1 LLQKLTLK
9 VRAFTRNNHKT
20 IHQGFLCFEEKA
32 VLLLQQVVI
41 FARNRK
47 TIIHMRRILYL
58 LSICLFIIVQANA
71 SDNRIVFTEYDM
83 PNGMHVI
90 LHQDNST
97 PIVAVSILYHVGS
110 KNEDPER
117 TGFAH
122 FFEHLLFEGSENVE
136 RGQFDKLLTAAGAV
150 NNANTSF
157 DRTYYYEIL
166 PSNQLELGLYL
177 ESERLMH
184 AKIDQIGVDTQR
196 EVVKEEKRQRVDN
209 QPYGSLLEEVLKRS
223 YTVHPYRW
231 TTIGSL
237 DHLNRASLEEF
248 MDFYHTFYV
257 PNNATLSIAGDID
270 IEKTKSLINL
280 YFNDIPKGTKPIPRP
295 TVVEPP
301 QTEEIRDIVYDN
313 IQLPAVIE
321 AYHVPAQGTD
331 DYYAMNLLTTLLVD
345 GQSSRLNKQLVDVQ
359 QIAVQ
364 VGAFPIPTE
373 DPGLFLVYGLANMGK
388 EAKVLEESIDVEIE
402 KVKNELITEK
412 EFQKVRNQIEND
424 FVTSNSTVEGI
435 AESLADYH
443 VYFGDANL
451 INTELERY
459 NKVTRE
465 DLMNVAKKYLNKEN
479 RVVLYYLPKVQ

>member
-1 LLQKLTLK
+1 MKK
-9 VRAFTRNNHKT
+9 
-20 IHQGFLCFEEKA
+20 
-32 VLLLQQVVI
+32 I
-41 FARNRK
+41 F
-47 TIIHMRRILYL
+47 YG
-58 LSICLFIIVQANA
+58 FIICIFTVGSLYANGTK
-71 SDNRIVFTEYDM
+71 IEFTEFDLD
-83 PNGMHVI
+83 NGLHVI

-122 FFEHLLFEGSENVE
+122 FFEHLLFEGSKNIE

-150 NNANTSF
+150 NNANTWL
-157 DRTYYYEIL
+157 DRTFYYEIL

-209 QPYGSLLEEVLKRS
+209 QPYGTFLEETLKRA
-223 YTVHPYRW
+223 YKVHPYRW

-237 DHLNRASLEEF
+237 EHLNRATLEEF

-257 PNNATLSIAGDID
+257 PQNATLSIAGDID
-270 IEKTKSLINL
+270 IEETRRLVDL
-280 YFNDIPKGTKPIPRP
+280 YFSEIPKGKHEVPRP
-295 TVVEPP
+295 TEVEPP

-313 IQLPAVIE
+313 IQLPAVIQ
-321 AYHVPAQGTD
+321 AYHMPAQGTE
-331 DYYAMNLLTTLLVD
+331 DYYALNLLTTLLSD
-345 GQSSRLNKQLVDVQ
+345 GQSSRFYKEIVDRQ
-359 QIAVQ
+359 QKAVQ
-364 VGAFPIPTE
+364 VSAIPLAGE
-373 DPGLFLVYGLANMGK
+373 DPGLFITLGIANMGI
-388 EAKVLEESIDVEIE
+388 EAGDLEKSMDAEVDR
-402 KVKNELITEK
+402 VKSSLVSER

-424 FVTSNSTVEGI
+424 FVTRNSKVVGI

-451 INTELERY
+451 INTEIDRY
-459 NKVTRE
+459 MKVTRE
-465 DLMNVAKKYLNKEN
+465 DLMRVARKYLTKEN
-479 RVVLYYLPKVQ
+479 RVVLHYLPKEKESN